1 MLLFLWLTHAKSEG
15 ERLSHYKCCISFPAI
30 GSLRVAGLFF
40 QQLHGLLLCSLT
52 PGAIFGLYLLT
63 SEQQLKAR

>member
-15 ERLSHYKCCISFPAI
+15 EHLSHYKCCMYFPTV
-30 GSLRVAGLFF
+30 GSIRVAGLLF

-63 SEQQLKAR
+63 SDQQLKAR

>member
-15 ERLSHYKCCISFPAI
+15 KRLSRYKSYISFPAI
-30 GSLRVAGLFF
+30 GSFRVAGLFF

-52 PGAIFGLYLLT
+52 PKAIFHLYLLI

>member
-30 GSLRVAGLFF
+30 GSLTVAGLFF